1 MAIVKMNKFT
11 LLAFESKKDALLEKL
26 QGFSEV
32 EFINLQN
39 EDYLEDNKEL
49 KELFKD
55 NIDSEFAKC
64 EEELSKA
71 RFALDFLRTYVPQKS
86 GLKAM
91 REGKRA
97 LTLNELKES
106 VNKSNWQDL
115 YEKLKEKEVHLA
127 NLENEKTKLE
137 GVIES
142 LKPLEGLDVSFEELK
157 SIKTPYFLGS
167 VSKQYENELMASLSD
182 YYVETISVNS
192 DDIFLLVLAYKDN
205 KDQVEDVLRGFG
217 FSGFK
222 TEQKDTPIRIIHE
235 SMDRIEKIES
245 EKFFI
250 KEELSILEEEAKTL
264 ELVFEYY
271 SNVYQRKTVKTHFL
285 KTDKVSLIQG
295 WIAISDNEDFKKIV
309 KDTLGEDYYL
319 GFEDVKSEEIDD
331 VPIRLQNNDL
341 NKSFENITEM
351 YSMPK
356 YDEIDPTP
364 LLTPFFLIFFGMM
377 VADIGYGLLVLIGS
391 IIALKVLKLDKG
403 QRQFAKFFFYL
414 SFPTILFGF
423 IYGAFFGDLLPL
435 PALIDTNKDVTTI
448 LIMSVAFGVIQIF
461 FGLGIKAYI
470 LIRNGRPFDAF
481 CDVGSWIITLVSI
494 GAFGFGAFAGN
505 GVVKTVGMW
514 CMIIGMILIVVT
526 QGRHMKSVG
535 GKLGEGL
542 YSLYGI
548 TGYIGDLVS
557 YTRLMA
563 LGLAGGS
570 IAGALNLIIG
580 MFPGVAFF
588 IFGPVVFILGQLFNL
603 GLSLLGA
610 YVHTCRLEYVEYFS
624 KFYDGGGK
632 PFKPFKTLDKY
643 IDIKKEI

>member
-91 REGKRA
+91 REGKRT

-295 WIAISDNEDFKKIV
+295 WIAMSDNEDFKKIV

-624 KFYDGGGK
+624 KFYEGGGK

>member
-91 REGKRA
+91 REGKRT

-106 VNKSNWQDL
+106 VNSSNWQDL

-167 VSKQYENELMASLSD
+167 VSKQYENELMTSLSD

-192 DDIFLLVLAYKDN
+192 DDIFLLVLAYKDD
-205 KDQVEDVLRGFG
+205 KDQVEDILRGFG

-222 TEQKDTPIRIIHE
+222 TDQKDTPIRIIHE

-264 ELVFEYY
+264 ELAFEYY
-271 SNVYQRKTVKTHFL
+271 SNVYQRKTIKTHFL

-309 KDTLGEDYYL
+309 KDTLGDDYYL

-351 YSMPK
+351 YSMPR

-377 VADIGYGLLVLIGS
+377 VADVGYGLLVLIGS
-391 IIALKVLKLDKG
+391 IVALKALKLDKG

-461 FGLGIKAYI
+461 FGLGIKAYV

-481 CDVGSWIITLVSI
+481 CDVGSWVITLVSI
-494 GAFGFGAFAGN
+494 GVFGFGSFAGN
-505 GVVKTVGMW
+505 GIVKTIGMW
-514 CMIIGMILIVVT
+514 CMIIGMVLIVLT

-588 IFGPVVFILGQLFNL
+588 IFGPVIFILGQLFNL

-624 KFYDGGGK
+624 KFYEGGGK

>member
-91 REGKRA
+91 REGKRT

-167 VSKQYENELMASLSD
+167 VSKQYENELMSSLSD

-205 KDQVEDVLRGFG
+205 KDQVEDILRGFG

-264 ELVFEYY
+264 ELAFEYY

-377 VADIGYGLLVLIGS
+377 VADVGYGLLVLIGS
-391 IIALKVLKLDKG
+391 IVALKVLKLDKG

-461 FGLGIKAYI
+461 FGLGIKAYV

-481 CDVGSWIITLVSI
+481 CDVGSWVITLVSI
-494 GAFGFGAFAGN
+494 GVFGFGSFAGN
-505 GVVKTVGMW
+505 GIVKTIGMW
-514 CMIIGMILIVVT
+514 CMIIGMVLIVVT

-588 IFGPVVFILGQLFNL
+588 IFGPVIFILGQLFNL

-624 KFYDGGGK
+624 KFYEGGGK

>member
-11 LLAFESKKDALLEKL
+11 LLAFESKKDILLEKL

-39 EDYLEDNKEL
+39 EDYLEEHEEL
-49 KELFKD
+49 KELM
-55 NIDSEFAKC
+55 NDSVDSKYAKS
-64 EEELSKA
+64 EEDLSKVK
-71 RFALDFLRTYVPQKS
+71 FTLEFLKKYVPQKS

-97 LTLNELKES
+97 LTLEELKAEVENS
-106 VNKSNWQDL
+106 TWKEL
-115 YEKLKEKEVHLA
+115 YEKVKEKDVHLA
-127 NLENEKTKLE
+127 NLDNEKTKLE
-137 GVIES
+137 GEIDS
-142 LKPLEGLDVSFEELK
+142 LKPLEGLDVSFEELN
-157 SIKTPYFLGS
+157 SMNTPYFLGS
-167 VSKQYENELMASLSD
+167 VAKQYEDELVSGLSKG
-182 YYVETISVNS
+182 YIEIISRDNQDVY
-192 DDIFLLVLAYKDN
+192 FLALAN
-205 KDQVEDVLRGFG
+205 KEDKEEIEEVLRGFG
-217 FSGFK
+217 FSAFK
-222 TEQKDTPIRIIHE
+222 TERTETPIKVIHTN
-235 SMDRIEKIES
+235 MDRIEKIEG
-245 EKFFI
+245 EKFLI
-250 KEELSILEEEAKTL
+250 KEELSALDEEVKYL
-264 ELVFEYY
+264 ELAYEYY
-271 SNVYQRKTVKTHFL
+271 HNEYTRTLVNTNFL

-295 WIAISDNEDFKKIV
+295 WIAYSDNDELTRIV

-319 GFEDVKSEEIDD
+319 SFAEVKDEEIDD
-331 VPIRLQNNDL
+331 VPIRLKNNDL
-341 NKSFENITEM
+341 FKSFENITEM
-351 YSMPK
+351 YSLPR
-356 YDEIDPTP
+356 YNEIDPTP

-377 VADIGYGLLVLIGS
+377 VADVGYGLLVLIGS
-391 IIALKVLKLDKG
+391 IVALKALKLDKG

-423 IYGAFFGDLLPL
+423 VYGAFFGDLLPL

-448 LIMSVAFGVIQIF
+448 LILSVVFGVIQIF

-470 LIRNGRPFDAF
+470 LIRNGKAFDAF
-481 CDVGSWIITLVSI
+481 CDVGSWVITLVSI
-494 GAFGFGAFAGN
+494 GVFGFGSFAGN
-505 GVVKTVGMW
+505 GIVKAIGMW
-514 CMIIGMILIVVT
+514 CMIIGMVLIVIT

-588 IFGPVVFILGQLFNL
+588 IFGPVIFILGQLFNL

-624 KFYDGGGK
+624 KFYEGGGK
-632 PFKPFKTLDKY
+632 PFKPFKTLDKF

>member
-91 REGKRA
+91 REGKRT

-167 VSKQYENELMASLSD
+167 VSKQYENELMSSLSD

-205 KDQVEDVLRGFG
+205 KDQVEDILRGFG

-264 ELVFEYY
+264 ELAFEYY

-351 YSMPK
+351 YSMPR

-377 VADIGYGLLVLIGS
+377 VADVGYGLLVLIGS
-391 IIALKVLKLDKG
+391 IVALKVLKLDKG

-461 FGLGIKAYI
+461 FGLGIKAYV

-481 CDVGSWIITLVSI
+481 CDVGSWVITLVSI
-494 GAFGFGAFAGN
+494 GVFGFGSFAGN
-505 GVVKTVGMW
+505 GIVKTIGMW
-514 CMIIGMILIVVT
+514 CMIIGMVLIVVT

-588 IFGPVVFILGQLFNL
+588 IFGPVIFILGQLFNL

-624 KFYDGGGK
+624 KFYEGGGK

>member
-91 REGKRA
+91 REGKRT

-271 SNVYQRKTVKTHFL
+271 SNVYQRKTVKNHFL

-295 WIAISDNEDFKKIV
+295 WVAMSDNEDFKKIV

-319 GFEDVKSEEIDD
+319 AFEDVKSEEIDD

-481 CDVGSWIITLVSI
+481 CDVGSWVITLVSI

-624 KFYDGGGK
+624 KFYEGGGK

>member
-91 REGKRA
+91 REGKRT

-167 VSKQYENELMASLSD
+167 VSKEYENELMSSLSD

-205 KDQVEDVLRGFG
+205 KDQVEDILRGFG

-264 ELVFEYY
+264 ELAFEYY

-377 VADIGYGLLVLIGS
+377 VADVGYGLLVLIGS
-391 IIALKVLKLDKG
+391 IVALKVLKLDKG

-461 FGLGIKAYI
+461 FGLGIKAYV

-481 CDVGSWIITLVSI
+481 CDVGSWVITLVSI
-494 GAFGFGAFAGN
+494 GVFGFGSFAGN
-505 GVVKTVGMW
+505 GIVKTIGMW
-514 CMIIGMILIVVT
+514 CMIIGMVLIVVT

-588 IFGPVVFILGQLFNL
+588 IFGPVIFILGQLFNL

-624 KFYDGGGK
+624 KFYEGGGK

>member
-11 LLAFESKKDALLEKL
+11 LLSFESQKDNLLKKL
-26 QGFSEV
+26 QGFREV

-39 EDYLEDNKEL
+39 DEYIQGKEALEGLL
-49 KELFKD
+49 KDEV
-55 NIDSEFAKC
+55 DSEFAKC
-64 EEELSKA
+64 EEDLSKA
-71 RFALDFLRTYVPQKS
+71 RFALEFLRAYVPQKS

-91 REGKRA
+91 REGKRT
-97 LTLNELKES
+97 LTLTDLEDT
-106 VNKSNWQDL
+106 VNNSNWNDI
-115 YEKLKEKEVHLA
+115 YSMLKEKEVHLA

-142 LKPLEGLDVSFEELK
+142 LKPLEGLDVSFEDLK
-157 SIKTPYFLGS
+157 SMKTPYFLGS
-167 VSKQYENELMASLSD
+167 VSKQYEEELKSSLKD
-182 YYVETISVNS
+182 HYLEIISKTN
-192 DDIFLLVLAYKDN
+192 DDIFFLCLVYKDN
-205 KDQVEDVLRGFG
+205 EEEVEEILRGLG
-217 FSGFK
+217 FSSFK
-222 TEQKDTPIRIIHE
+222 TEQNETPIRVIHQ

-250 KEELSILEEEAKTL
+250 KEELATLEEEVKTL
-264 ELVFEYY
+264 ELAFEYF
-271 SNVYQRKTVKTHFL
+271 SNVYSRKTAKNNFL
-285 KTDKVSLIQG
+285 KTEKVSLIQG
-295 WIAISDNEDFKKIV
+295 WIAVSDNDDFKKLIQ
-309 KDTLGEDYYL
+309 DTLGEDYYL
-319 GFEDVKSEEIDD
+319 AFEDVKEEEMGE

-351 YSMPK
+351 YSLPR

-364 LLTPFFLIFFGMM
+364 LLAPFFLLFFGMM
-377 VADIGYGLLVLIGS
+377 VADVGYGVLLLIGS
-391 IIALKVLKLDKG
+391 IVALKVLKLDDG

-414 SFPTILFGF
+414 SFPTIIFGL
-423 IYGAFFGDLLPL
+423 IYGAVFGDLIKL

-448 LIMSVAFGVIQIF
+448 LIMSVVFGVVQIF
-461 FGLGIKAYI
+461 FGLGIKAYV
-470 LIRNGRPFDAF
+470 LIRNGKPFDAF
-481 CDVGSWIITLVSI
+481 CDVGSWVITLVSI
-494 GAFGFGAFAGN
+494 GAFGFGAYAGN
-505 GVVKTVGMW
+505 PVVKTVGMW
-514 CMIIGMILIVVT
+514 CMIIGMILIVLT
-526 QGRHMKSVG
+526 QGRHMESVG

-542 YSLYGI
+542 YALYGI

-570 IAGALNLIIG
+570 IAGAINLIIS

-588 IFGPVVFILGQLFNL
+588 IFGPLVFILGQIFNF

-624 KFYDGGGK
+624 KFYEGGGK

-643 IDIKKEI
+643 IKIKKEI